1 MPPAPLAFG
10 RGARLLLTRVLA
22 RLGVGEGGILVP
34 LAVVIGVVTAGAAVG
49 FHELIVFIRDH
60 LYRPERYGLDPSFLY
75 GKGLLLLVAL
85 PALGGLAVGC
95 FSRYVM
101 HAREGHGIVDVLETV
116 TRGGGSNL
124 RPLVALEKILTSAVT
139 IGTGGSAGAEG
150 PIVQIGASIASGV
163 GQLFQ
168 VARPHYPVLI
178 GCGTAAG
185 ISAIF
190 NSPIGG
196 VLFTLEVI
204 LLDFSLRTFT
214 PVVVASVIA
223 NVTTQAVFRFLDPE
237 TAQYAIFVL
246 PPWVKDD
253 VVKLTWGGVVNFML
267 LGVAC
272 GVVGAALTRL
282 MYRAEDWFGRL
293 RVPRALKPALG
304 GAAMGLLGVGYVL
317 VFAWA
322 LLGRHKPVGGDYYP
336 MPAFYGDGYGVVQRL
351 LDGAFFGQFTQHW
364 QVVALL
370 ACLVLLKTVAT
381 TDASIAGRMVAGVWL
396 TSKRMRI
403 AASGAWTTAARTAPM
418 PMRA

>member
-1 MPPAPLAFG
+1 MPPAPQAFG
-10 RGARLLLTRVLA
+10 RGARLLLTRLLA

-60 LYRPERYGLDPSFLY
+60 LYRPERYGLEPSFLY
-75 GKGLLLLVAL
+75 GRGIVLLVLL

-101 HAREGHGIVDVLETV
+101 RAREGHGIVDVLETV

-190 NSPIGG
+190 NSPIG
-196 VLFTLEVI
+196 
-204 LLDFSLRTFT
+204 
-214 PVVVASVIA
+214 
-223 NVTTQAVFRFLDPE
+223 
-237 TAQYAIFVL
+237 
-246 PPWVKDD
+246 
-253 VVKLTWGGVVNFML
+253 
-267 LGVAC
+267 
-272 GVVGAALTRL
+272 
-282 MYRAEDWFGRL
+282 
-293 RVPRALKPALG
+293 
-304 GAAMGLLGVGYVL
+304 
-317 VFAWA
+317 
-322 LLGRHKPVGGDYYP
+322 
-336 MPAFYGDGYGVVQRL
+336 
-351 LDGAFFGQFTQHW
+351 
-364 QVVALL
+364 
-370 ACLVLLKTVAT
+370 
-381 TDASIAGRMVAGVWL
+381 
-396 TSKRMRI
+396 
-403 AASGAWTTAARTAPM
+403 
-418 PMRA
+418 